1 MQPNLM
7 SAKCYVILFICTIG
21 RAKFIMSVSEI
32 SELYHRTKLV
42 TSVMYMYIHCSFYC
56 AMLSLFVILLP

>member
-1 MQPNLM
+1 M

-42 TSVMYMYIHCSFYC
+42 ASVMYIHCSFYC
-56 AMLSLFVILLP
+56 AMLSLVVILLL